1 MYEIVIGRDK
11 HDLEKYGTKGAIF
24 LGKQYVTMGQTTSL
38 SNNVYIDMIRSHVF
52 LVAGKRG
59 SGKCLTGDTLI
70 PLEDGSLVKIEDL
83 ERDTRKLFS
92 LDPTLKL
99 KQTKKTNFYKR

>member
-38 SNNVYIDMIRSHVF
+38 SNNVYVDMVRSHVV
-52 LVAGKRG
+52 LVAG
-59 SGKCLTGDTLI
+59 
-70 PLEDGSLVKIEDL
+70 
-83 ERDTRKLFS
+83 
-92 LDPTLKL
+92 
-99 KQTKKTNFYKR
+99 